1 MSITGRFQGETSMNS
16 VSITKELHD
25 FEKQAVIKVCGIG
38 GGGGNAV
45 GRMIEA
51 GLKDVEF
58 ITINT
63 DAQSLRSSP
72 AGTRL
77 QIGSSGL
84 GAGAKP
90 EVAAE
95 AAKEHRDRVA
105 EVLAGADMI
114 FLTAGLGGGTGT
126 GATPI
131 VAEVARESGALTVGI
146 VTMPFRFEG
155 QERMGNANRGLA
167 ELEKHV
173 DALIVVP
180 NDRLALFCND
190 NNITFLNAFRQA
202 DEVLHNGVRAISDL
216 ITVPGLINLDFADC
230 RTIMHSSGR
239 ALMGIGTADGENRA
253 RRAAADAIV
262 CPLLENQNI
271 EGALGV
277 LVNVTGGA
285 DIGMRE
291 VLEAVTTVQR
301 AAHPNANIIF
311 GAVIDEEERA
321 EVSVTVIAAGY
332 SEEALEKSRH
342 SSERLDEMLAEVL
355 GPDNVPQRSSEPI
368 PFRPRREESADSF
381 AVDEVKVE
389 LETDGGQDFEP
400 PNIEDEALDAASV
413 DWEEGKGE
421 QILIPDDAQPPVAE
435 QEEEL
440 EDMDIPA
447 FMRRRMRDNA

>member
-1 MSITGRFQGETSMNS
+1 MNS

-146 VTMPFRFEG
+146 VTMPFRFE
-155 QERMGNANRGLA
+155 
-167 ELEKHV
+167 
-173 DALIVVP
+173 
-180 NDRLALFCND
+180 
-190 NNITFLNAFRQA
+190 
-202 DEVLHNGVRAISDL
+202 
-216 ITVPGLINLDFADC
+216 
-230 RTIMHSSGR
+230 
-239 ALMGIGTADGENRA
+239 
-253 RRAAADAIV
+253 
-262 CPLLENQNI
+262 
-271 EGALGV
+271 
-277 LVNVTGGA
+277 
-285 DIGMRE
+285 
-291 VLEAVTTVQR
+291 
-301 AAHPNANIIF
+301 
-311 GAVIDEEERA
+311 
-321 EVSVTVIAAGY
+321 
-332 SEEALEKSRH
+332 
-342 SSERLDEMLAEVL
+342 
-355 GPDNVPQRSSEPI
+355 
-368 PFRPRREESADSF
+368 
-381 AVDEVKVE
+381 
-389 LETDGGQDFEP
+389 
-400 PNIEDEALDAASV
+400 
-413 DWEEGKGE
+413 
-421 QILIPDDAQPPVAE
+421 
-435 QEEEL
+435 
-440 EDMDIPA
+440 
-447 FMRRRMRDNA
+447 